1 MSCAVPLKIADNLI
15 ASFSDFKRGKSEHN
29 WIAYRLTG
37 SDLNTLEVADAGP
50 KGATYDEFVERA
62 LVGSEPRFCFVH
74 FSYDLGD
81 DGKREKCVLVLW
93 VPPKAGIKAKM
104 LSAAARSTLKKTLGF
119 GYGIEISASD
129 KDEAAAEHVLEKC
142 KSISR

>member
-1 MSCAVPLKIADNLI
+1 MSCAVPVKIADNLI
-15 ASFSDFKRGKSEHN
+15 AAFADFKRGKSEHN

-37 SDLNTLEVADAGP
+37 SDLNTLEVADVGP
-50 KGATYDEFVERA
+50 KGDTHEEFVERA

-93 VPPKAGIKAKM
+93 VPPKAGVKAKM
-104 LSAAARSTLKKTLGF
+104 LSAAARSTIKKTLGF
-119 GYGIEISASD
+119 GYGIEVQASD
-129 KDEAAAEHVLEKC
+129 KAEAAAEFVLEKC